1 MSKWSN
7 FHTLKLNKINELN
20 INQPHTIDTRNGMK
34 YDHNDIADVHE
45 EHGSNDNS
53 NINNACDNVSSNNVE
68 GAIISDSADN

>member
-1 MSKWSN
+1 
-7 FHTLKLNKINELN
+7 
-20 INQPHTIDTRNGMK
+20 MK

-45 EHGSNDNS
+45 EHHSNDNS